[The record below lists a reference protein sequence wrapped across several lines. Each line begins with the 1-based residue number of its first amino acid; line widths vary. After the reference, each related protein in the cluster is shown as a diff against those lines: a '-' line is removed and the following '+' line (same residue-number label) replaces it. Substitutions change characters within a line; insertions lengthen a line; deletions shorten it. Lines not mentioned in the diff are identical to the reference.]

1 MALSKPFVI
10 ATEGPTID
18 GRNISKEKIIQMA
31 ASYDPKVYTAVGN
44 LEHLLSY
51 SPDSLFSAY
60 GKVVKL
66 GTQEADILG
75 EKKTQLTAI
84 VDANDSIVAM
94 QKAGKKAFASIEIA
108 ENFLGKG
115 IAYLSGLAFTDTPAA
130 IGTESMKFSATQ
142 QNIYSFKD
150 ELSVEFD
157 SEQPSEKAG
166 ESLFARVV
174 ALLKGD
180 KKDNDSRFS
189 DIGKAVEAIATS
201 QKETLEK
208 FSEISAQDKTVSGLR
223 AELDAMKKAD
233 EDRTTAFNTLKAEVE
248 KLAAQPNAQG
258 KRPSATGGDG
268 SAATDC

>member
-150 ELSVEFD
+150 ELSVEFAA
-157 SEQPSEKAG
+157 EQPSEKAG
-166 ESLFARVV
+166 ETLFARVV

-180 KKDNDSRFS
+180 KKDSDSRFS
-189 DIGKAVEAIATS
+189 DIGQAVEAIATS

-208 FSEISAQDKTVSGLR
+208 FAEFSFTALR

-233 EDRTTAFNTLKAEVE
+233 ADRTAAFATLKAEVE